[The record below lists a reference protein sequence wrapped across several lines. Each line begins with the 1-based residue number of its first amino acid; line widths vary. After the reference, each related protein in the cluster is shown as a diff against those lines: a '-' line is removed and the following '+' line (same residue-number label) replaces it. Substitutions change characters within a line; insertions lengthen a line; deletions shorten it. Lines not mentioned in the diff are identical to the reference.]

1 MDHGRHD
8 NETASG
14 GPGTRAA
21 SNAPGRRAR
30 ASGRRAELGAFL
42 RARRARL
49 HPADVGLPEGDPALR
64 RTPGLRREEIA
75 ELSGVGVTWYTYL
88 EQGRDISASAQ
99 VIDALARALLLDP
112 DEHRHL
118 RALAGLAP
126 PDTPETPSGEADR
139 PRDRLRRLVD
149 AAAPNAAS
157 VYDARFDYLAW
168 NTPYTLLRHDPLTL
182 PPGRRNLLWMMFTD
196 AGNRARMVRWEP
208 AARALIS
215 QFRAAMGHRQGDPA
229 FTALVAELSEA
240 SPEFREWWADYPVR
254 RFRPATVAIDHP
266 EIGRLDLEMFQL
278 RPAEHPDLLLVLQ
291 VPADEDGRRRVTALL
306 DGRSAPDGAP
316 DGASG
321 GDPGGAP
328 DGSASQGGLPA
339 RRPGN
344 RSHPG

>member
-1 MDHGRHD
+1 MPPWQTRGVRDHGRHD
-8 NETASG
+8 NEAASG

-21 SNAPGRRAR
+21 SHGPDRRSR
-30 ASGRRAELGAFL
+30 TSSRRAELGAFL

-49 HPADVGLPEGDPALR
+49 RPSDVGLPEGDPALR

-118 RALAGLAP
+118 RHLAGLAP
-126 PDTPETPSGEADR
+126 PDTPSGEGER

-149 AAAPNAAS
+149 AAAPNAAC

-182 PPGRRNLLWMMFTD
+182 PPDRRNLLWMMFTD
-196 AGNRARMVRWEP
+196 PGNRARMVHWER

-229 FTALVAELSEA
+229 FTALVTALSEV

-291 VPADEDGRRRVTALL
+291 VPANEDGRRRVSALL
-306 DGRSAPDGAP
+306 DGRRGPSSTPEG
-316 DGASG
+316 GAS
-321 GDPGGAP
+321 
-328 DGSASQGGLPA
+328 
-339 RRPGN
+339 
-344 RSHPG
+344 

>member
-1 MDHGRHD
+1 MKDHGRHD
-8 NETASG
+8 NERASG

-21 SNAPGRRAR
+21 SHASGRRAR
-30 ASGRRAELGAFL
+30 ASDRRAELGAFL

-49 HPADVGLPEGDPALR
+49 RPADVGLPEGEPALR

-118 RALAGLAP
+118 RDLAGLAP
-126 PDTPETPSGEADR
+126 PDTPSGEGER

-168 NTPYTLLRHDPLTL
+168 NTPYALLRHDPLTL

-196 AGNRARMVRWEP
+196 AGNRARMVHWEP
-208 AARALIS
+208 AARAVIS
-215 QFRAAMGHRQGDPA
+215 QFRAAMGRRPGDPA
-229 FTALVAELSEA
+229 FTALVAELSEV

-254 RFRPATVAIDHP
+254 RFRPATVTIDHP
-266 EIGRLDLEMFQL
+266 EIGRLDLEVFQL

-291 VPADEDGRRRVTALL
+291 VPAGEDGRRRVTSLL
-306 DGRSAPDGAP
+306 DGRRDS
-316 DGASG
+316 
-321 GDPGGAP
+321 GGAP
-328 DGSASQGGLPA
+328 KGSAPKDSAPKGSALKGGLPA

-344 RSHPG
+344 RPHPG